1 MSRQYSYIP
10 DEPEVARPARGK
22 KVKNWCLWQKWRRDW
37 WRMGRYRTQAE
48 AEKAMRLDERKWDAM
63 FKNSPMFQKIKKKRQ
78 YKVLHEKD
86 GKPS

>member
-10 DEPEVARPARGK
+10 DEPEVARPNRGK
-22 KVKNWCLWQKWRRDW
+22 KEKPWVLWRKWREW

-48 AEKAMRLDERKWDAM
+48 AEKAMRLDQHKWDSWFSQSAA
-63 FKNSPMFQKIKKKRQ
+63 FQKLKTKRQ

-86 GKPS
+86 GKPK